1 MSNIKNIIDNIQE
14 DNLVDAKNLIK
25 SELLSRVGSMLEEAI
40 ENIAPSMIS
49 EKSDKND
56 KDDKDD
62 KPKMFKKKKDGNEK
76 ETKMIKDSYE
86 QEEVIDPRSRQ
97 EDEDDFDYSDDFESF
112 VDQIQE
118 IVQEIEDET
127 GEELTEE
134 EIIQLGQEYLNM
146 LSEELDSEEVIEEEL
161 VGNQYKLDANKNGR
175 VDAGDFPRLKRENVR
190 NKNKGK

>member
-1 MSNIKNIIDNIQE
+1 MSKIKNIITNIQE

-25 SELLSRVGSMLEEAI
+25 AELLSRVGSMLEEAI
-40 ENIAPSMIS
+40 ENVAPSMIS
-49 EKSDKND
+49 EKSD

-62 KPKMFKKKKDGNEK
+62 KPKMFKKKKDDNQE
-76 ETKMIKDSYE
+76 KMIKDSYE

-97 EDEDDFDYSDDFESF
+97 EDEDDFDHSDDFEAF

-146 LSEELDSEEVIEEEL
+146 LSEELDSDDVIEEEL
-161 VGNQYKLDANKNGR
+161 KGNQYKLDANKNGR
-175 VDAGDFPRLKRENVR
+175 VDGGDFPLLKKKNSQ
-190 NKNKGK
+190 NKGK

>member
-1 MSNIKNIIDNIQE
+1 MSKIKNIINNIQE

-25 SELLSRVGSMLEEAI
+25 AELLFRVGSMLEEAI
-40 ENIAPSMIS
+40 ENVAPSMIS
-49 EKSDKND
+49 EKADEKEDN
-56 KDDKDD
+56 
-62 KPKMFKKKKDGNEK
+62 KKKFIPSTKAKTEK
-76 ETKMIKDSYE
+76 EKMIKDSYE

-97 EDEDDFDYSDDFESF
+97 EDEDDFDHSDDFEAF

-146 LSEELDSEEVIEEEL
+146 LSEELDSDDVIEEEL
-161 VGNQYKLDANKNGR
+161 KGNQYKLDANKNGR
-175 VDAGDFPRLKRENVR
+175 VDGGDFPLLKKKNLQ
-190 NKNKGK
+190 NKGK